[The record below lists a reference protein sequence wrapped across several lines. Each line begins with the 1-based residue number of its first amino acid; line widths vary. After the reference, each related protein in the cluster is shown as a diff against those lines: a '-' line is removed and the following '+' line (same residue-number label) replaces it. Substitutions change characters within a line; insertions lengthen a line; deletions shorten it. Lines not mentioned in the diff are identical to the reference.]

1 MDCNIKRGSK
11 YCLVNLNVLLLLY
24 VYLMINV
31 IGLHIKLLFNST
43 STTGI
48 IQQKLYNIYVFY
60 TGDNTS
66 MGLSLYGKAC
76 DPNTGSYQYKELFIQ
91 SKWFS
96 QLSCHGQTR
105 IIISMKELYKLLALY
120 HVARVTKLYDQISP
134 KFTIVTDTRRIDLG
148 PVVQNWVSLT
158 LG

>member
-11 YCLVNLNVLLLLY
+11 YCLVKCLAVTLVCLPDDQC
-24 VYLMINV
+24 
-31 IGLHIKLLFNST
+31 HWFIKLLFNST

-120 HVARVTKLYDQISP
+120 HVARVTKL
-134 KFTIVTDTRRIDLG
+134 
-148 PVVQNWVSLT
+148 
-158 LG
+158 